1 MPELPEVETVT
12 NQIRPNLIGRRFLS
26 VKFSDKS
33 LRYNTPKSRFDL
45 VLNSK
50 IEKVVRRAKYIQI
63 FLANSNILIL
73 HLGMSGRIKFHQGNQ
88 EAEKHDHI
96 IARLDSNQDFVFNDP
111 RRFGMFDV
119 TNQNELLES
128 KYFKDLG
135 PEALADDFN
144 ANYLYEVC
152 QKSKTNIKTVLMNQN
167 IVVGVGNIYA
177 LESLFKTRIHP
188 KKNASKLTMDQCK
201 RLIENIKATLLI
213 AIEKGG
219 SSIRDY
225 KQVDGSSAYFQ
236 HEFLVYGKEGES
248 CKVCGTIIE
257 RIVQNNRS
265 SFLCPNCQK
274 LK

>member
-1 MPELPEVETVT
+1 MPELPEVETVA
-12 NQIRPNLIGRRFLS
+12 NQIRPNLIGRKFLS
-26 VKFSDKS
+26 VKFSDKN

-63 FLANSNILIL
+63 FLANSNVLVL
-73 HLGMSGRIKFHQGNQ
+73 HLGMSGRIKFHRDNQ
-88 EAEKHDHI
+88 EAEKHDQI
-96 IARLDSNQDFVFNDP
+96 IARLDSKQDFVFNDP

-119 TNQNELLES
+119 TNQNELLQS

-144 ANYLYEVC
+144 KNYLYEIC
-152 QKSKTNIKTVLMNQN
+152 QKSKTNIKTVIMNQN

-177 LESLFKTRIHP
+177 LESLFKAMIHP
-188 KKNASKLTMDQCK
+188 KTNASQLTLAQS
-201 RLIENIKATLLI
+201 RNLVENIKATLLI

-248 CKVCGTIIE
+248 CKVCGTEID

-265 SFLCPNCQK
+265 SFFCPNCQK

>member
-12 NQIRPNLIGRRFLS
+12 NQIRPKLIGRKFLS
-26 VKFSDKS
+26 VKFSDKN

-45 VLNSK
+45 ALNSK
-50 IEKVVRRAKYIQI
+50 IESVTRRAKYIQI
-63 FLANSNILIL
+63 FLANSNVLVF
-73 HLGMSGRIKFHQGNQ
+73 HLGMSGRIKFYQDNQ
-88 EAEKHDHI
+88 TAEKHDHI

-119 TNQNELLES
+119 TNQNELLHS

-135 PEALADDFN
+135 PEALANDFN
-144 ANYLYEVC
+144 KNYLYKVC
-152 QKSKTNIKTVLMNQN
+152 QKSKTNIKTVIMNQN

-188 KKNASKLTMDQCK
+188 KTNASKLTLAQCK
-201 RLIENIKATLLI
+201 SLVENIKATLLV
-213 AIEKGG
+213 AIDKGG

-248 CKVCGTIIE
+248 CKVCGSEIE

-265 SFLCPNCQK
+265 SFFCPNCQK

>member
-12 NQIRPNLIGRRFLS
+12 NQIRPNLIGRKFLS
-26 VKFSDKS
+26 VKFSDKN

-50 IEKVVRRAKYIQI
+50 IEKVIRRAKYIQI
-63 FLANSNILIL
+63 FLANSNVLVL
-73 HLGMSGRIKFHQGNQ
+73 HLGMSGRIKFHQDNQ
-88 EAEKHDHI
+88 ETEKHDHI

-119 TNQNELLES
+119 TNQNELLQS

-144 ANYLYEVC
+144 KNYLYEIC
-152 QKSKTNIKTVLMNQN
+152 QKSKTNIKTVIMNQN

-188 KKNASKLTMDQCK
+188 QTNASKLTLVQC
-201 RLIENIKATLLI
+201 RNLVENIKVTLLI

-248 CKVCGTIIE
+248 CKVCGTEID

-265 SFLCPNCQK
+265 SFFCPNCQK

>member
-12 NQIRPNLIGRRFLS
+12 NQIRPNLIGRKFLS
-26 VKFSDKS
+26 VKFSDKN
-33 LRYNTPKSRFDL
+33 LRYNTPKSRFNL
-45 VLNSK
+45 ALNSK

-63 FLANSNILIL
+63 FLANSNVLVL
-73 HLGMSGRIKFHQGNQ
+73 HLGMSGRIKFHQDNQ

-119 TNQNELLES
+119 TNQNELLQS

-144 ANYLYEVC
+144 KNYLYEVC
-152 QKSKTNIKTVLMNQN
+152 QKSKTNIKTVVMNQN

-188 KKNASKLTMDQCK
+188 QINASKLTLAQCK
-201 RLIENIKATLLI
+201 KLVENIKTTLLI

-225 KQVDGSSAYFQ
+225 KQVDGGSAYFQ

-248 CKVCGTIIE
+248 CKICGTEIE

-265 SFLCPNCQK
+265 SFFCPNCQK

>member
-135 PEALADDFN
+135 LEALADDFN

-152 QKSKTNIKTVLMNQN
+152 QKSKTNIKTVIMNQN